1 MTKTKYEES
10 HSGAVAG
17 ATAPNGQAAT
27 PARAT
32 LKRGHT
38 GPAVAVA
45 QAYLGA
51 KGFAAGK
58 VDGIFGVWLERAL
71 RHYQRFNGL
80 VPTGELDKDTWN
92 AIDSGK

>member
-1 MTKTKYEES
+1 MAKIKETQSAPPAATT
-10 HSGAVAG
+10 A
-17 ATAPNGQAAT
+17 ATAGPGI
-27 PARAT
+27 PLRAH
-32 LKRGHT
+32 LKRGAA

-58 VDGIFGVWLERAL
+58 VDGVFGAWLERAL
-71 RHYQRFNGL
+71 RHYQKFNGL
-80 VPTGELDKDTWN
+80 VPTGELDRDTWN